1 MVDYY
6 RLKDMHLQLGAG
18 TRIIKRAEMAE
29 LEEATDVLAAAR
41 QKAAEIVAEAERLRE
56 VERRRGYEEGL
67 KTAET
72 EAFERLIREQALLDD
87 ALERSRA
94 EITDLVL
101 GCARSIVQ
109 HFDPVDVAV
118 SMTRSA
124 LGRMRREK
132 RCQLFAPASIAADI
146 QSRVAAILA
155 DFPEIELVDV
165 VEDASL
171 TAPDVVLVS
180 ALGRVSCS
188 LDDAIAA
195 LEAALRGGGMGGR
208 SKPEPAAVPQYGA
221 AP

>member
-6 RLKDMHLQLGAG
+6 RLKEVGLQLGAG
-18 TRIIKRAEMAE
+18 TRIIKRAEMAD
-29 LEEATDVLAAAR
+29 LENATNIIIAAR

-56 VERRRGYEEGL
+56 AERRRGYEEGL
-67 KTAET
+67 KAAEV
-72 EAFERLIREQALLDD
+72 ESFERLIREQVLFDD
-87 ALERSRA
+87 ALERSRG

-101 GCARSIVQ
+101 GCTRAIVQ
-109 HFDPVDVAV
+109 HLNPVDVAV

-132 RCQLFAPASIAADI
+132 RCQLYAPANIASEI
-146 QSRVAAILA
+146 QTRLETILA

-171 TAPDVVLVS
+171 SAPNVVLVS

-188 LDDAIAA
+188 VDEAVMA
-195 LEAALRGGGMGGR
+195 LEAALHGGMSGR
-208 SKPEPAAVPQYGA
+208 SRPEPAAVPQFGVD
-221 AP
+221 P